1 MNIIIIPGSYKPPHK
16 GHLSLIEKLIKN
28 KNKKLKIIII
38 ISKKSRPL
46 DNHFSYDINKYS
58 KEEIQNAFMKYFPNN
73 KIISLSKNNL
83 IKKINKLIEENKLD
97 SINADQSLK
106 IWNIYLKYLK
116 KKYKDNPYF
125 PEIIFKISET
135 NNIIKETI
143 NIVLKSFREKPLSIT
158 LMKSK
163 KNANNTRFKFLEEKY
178 SKYIKVKLFPNI
190 KDIDATGMRL
200 SILNNNRKL
209 FDEYLPKDLEQNK
222 KDKIWKIL
230 SYIK

>member
-1 MNIIIIPGSYKPPHK
+1 MNIFIIPGYYKPPHK
-16 GHLSLIEKLIKN
+16 GHLSLIEKLIN
-28 KNKKLKIIII
+28 KNKVKDKKQKIIII

-58 KEEIQNAFMKYFPNN
+58 KEDIQNALIKYFPNN

-83 IKKINKLIEENKLD
+83 IKKINKLIEEKKLD

-106 IWNIYLKYLK
+106 VWNIYLKYLK
-116 KKYKDNPYF
+116 KKYKDNLYF

-143 NIVLKSFREKPLSIT
+143 NIVLKSFRENPLSIT

-163 KNANNTRFKFLEEKY
+163 KNANNTRFKFLEERY
-178 SKYIKVKLFPNI
+178 SKYIKTKLFPNI

-200 SILNNNRKL
+200 SILNNNRRL
-209 FDEYLPKDLEQNK
+209 FDKYLPKDLEKNK

-230 SYIK
+230 S